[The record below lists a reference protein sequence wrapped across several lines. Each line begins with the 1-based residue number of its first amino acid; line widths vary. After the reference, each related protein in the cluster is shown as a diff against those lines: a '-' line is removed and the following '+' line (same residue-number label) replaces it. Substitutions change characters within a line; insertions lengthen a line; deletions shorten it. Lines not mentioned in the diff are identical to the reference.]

1 MFRVKTWKMHKG
13 TFFALKI
20 INKLT
25 EMLDVIQRWSANV
38 MFGVQTMERNSYKLV
53 TVLTYFMFIELVL
66 VFKCVLKYE
75 LEW

>member
-1 MFRVKTWKMHKG
+1 MFKVKTWKMHKG

-38 MFGVQTMERNSYKLV
+38 MFGVQTMERYSYTLV
-53 TVLTYFMFIELVL
+53 DSCLLSWFWCLNVS
-66 VFKCVLKYE
+66 
-75 LEW
+75 

>member
-1 MFRVKTWKMHKG
+1 MHKG

-38 MFGVQTMERNSYKLV
+38 MFGVQTMERKSYKLV